1 MRTIARFF
9 VLTMVVAGCGA
20 ESSSDNPDA
29 GDTPD
34 GDVCSMPDAGVGET
48 CATSDDCTCGTTC
61 SGLRCVAP
69 AACNEA
75 LLSWDGPVANTDGSC
90 LTDLGGF
97 KVRWGTTM
105 GGPYDNEADV
115 MASSCAMGEAMACG
129 DAGETVTQLKCS
141 YRLTDLPNGTVYITV
156 ASYSTTGVESV
167 PTGEAS
173 KMIACP

>member
-1 MRTIARFF
+1 
-9 VLTMVVAGCGA
+9 
-20 ESSSDNPDA
+20 
-29 GDTPD
+29 
-34 GDVCSMPDAGVGET
+34 
-48 CATSDDCTCGTTC
+48 
-61 SGLRCVAP
+61 
-69 AACNEA
+69 
-75 LLSWDGPVANTDGSC
+75 
-90 LTDLGGF
+90 
-97 KVRWGTTM
+97 
-105 GGPYDNEADV
+105 